1 MPEKEISKDELLQYT
16 IDANVHA
23 LIRLQNM
30 LSNEHIEE
38 AKSYIDELLK
48 SDKKELHKEVDIP
61 EFVLSINDEYR
72 NIKLTGYEHSKEI
85 VESLGGFNEKNI

>member
-48 SDKKELHKEVDIP
+48 SDEVKVDREIDLLFWKEK
-61 EFVLSINDEYR
+61 
-72 NIKLTGYEHSKEI
+72 
-85 VESLGGFNEKNI
+85 